1 MTSLDLQTALFPS
14 VPPADMYCQS
24 ATQTIDRL
32 RSNLSLLHPAFADHS
47 LAVGQGQVGVELEL
61 GLVSFRVAGVKG
73 VKEGEVRR
81 AYRIFKTVLR
91 EA

>member
-1 MTSLDLQTALFPS
+1 MALFPG

-47 LAVGQGQVGVELEL
+47 LAIGQGQVGVELEL
-61 GLVSFRVAGVKG
+61 GLVSFWVGGVKG
-73 VKEGEVRR
+73 LKEGEERR
-81 AYRIFKTVLR
+81 AYRIFRTVLR